1 MNIIGALKKFM
12 VFGLIGIAMIIACL
26 QFTNSNKVSSR
37 PRRTPTPATYG
48 LCRLNNF
55 AYIAQGTGRDL
66 KCRITA
72 IETSKTK
79 VAQIK
84 SIRCIPQGV
93 KICYNA
99 ITYF

>member
-1 MNIIGALKKFM
+1 LNVTDEFKKF
-12 VFGLIGIAMIIACL
+12 VIFGLIGIALLIGCV
-26 QFTNSNKVSSR
+26 QFTNYNEVLSR
-37 PRRTPTPATYG
+37 PRRTPTQETYG
-48 LCRLNNF
+48 FCRINNF

-72 IETSKTK
+72 IETAKNK

-84 SIRCIPQGV
+84 KIRCIPHGV

-99 ITYF
+99 ITNF